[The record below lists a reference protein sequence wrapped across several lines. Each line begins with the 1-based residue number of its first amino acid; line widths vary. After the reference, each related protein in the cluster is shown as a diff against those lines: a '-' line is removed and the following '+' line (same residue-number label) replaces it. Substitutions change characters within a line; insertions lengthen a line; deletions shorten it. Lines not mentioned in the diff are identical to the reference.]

1 MRDSDLSNL
10 TRISERSIRR
20 YNHTLEEKGYLT
32 IANSSLPDIIENSG
46 CLRRIKCFDLAAY
59 GQAVA
64 FVLKNHETRI
74 NQMEARQ
81 QTVKCPLRS
90 LKLEQEVLRNQNK
103 DIINEN
109 LALKKTNQQLKN
121 ALNLKLYRNEH
132 KVAL

>member
-1 MRDSDLSNL
+1 MPDYVEYGGDNRPLKVYD
-10 TRISERSIRR
+10 IR
-20 YNHTLEEKGYLT
+20 
-32 IANSSLPDIIENSG
+32 AS
-46 CLRRIKCFDLAAY
+46 
-59 GQAVA
+59 GQAIA

-74 NQMEARQ
+74 NQMEAKQ
-81 QTVKCPLRS
+81 QEADDRMSTMQEELRS

-132 KVAL
+132 QVAL